1 MSIIVSYF
9 IFFIAILTSLS
20 LLPQVNK
27 LSLALNFA
35 DEPGQRKQ
43 HFKPIVRT
51 GGIGIFFGFL
61 LSSSLYFLISYFL
74 NQQVENLFILNAMF
88 FGGLSFFL
96 IGLFDDL
103 FSLSPFLRL
112 FLQVIVASI
121 IWLGGL
127 RTEALDIEV
136 LNKLIFWGE
145 YLPNTIFISNSLSL
159 ILTIIWIV
167 GIINSINWI
176 DGLDG
181 LAAGTSIIS
190 LLTLLICNSS
200 GLNLVNIFIITLIGS
215 CIGFLKFNFYPA
227 KIMMGDGGSYFIG
240 FSLSFLSLII
250 FSQEIDIPENSI
262 KQSFNLVVPI
272 FIMLVPLLDMSKV
285 IISRL
290 LRGKSPFYPDRLH
303 IHHRILNL
311 SFSHPQ
317 TVNIIFLLS
326 SISSIFGLYL
336 FKDINLKLILVP
348 FFILLI
354 YLLFISKKNIHKT

>member
-1 MSIIVSYF
+1 MSIILPCF
-9 IFFIAILTSLS
+9 IFFIAIFTSLS
-20 LLPQVNK
+20 LLPPIK
-27 LSLALNFA
+27 KISLAMNFA
-35 DEPGQRKQ
+35 DEPGLRKQ

-74 NQQVENLFILNAMF
+74 NQQIENLFILNAMF
-88 FGGLSFFL
+88 LGGLSFFL
-96 IGLFDDL
+96 IGLSDDL

-127 RTEALDIEV
+127 RTEAIDIQV
-136 LNKLIFWGE
+136 INKIVFFGG
-145 YLPNTIFISNSLSL
+145 YLPNTILISNTLSL

-190 LLTLLICNSS
+190 LLTLIICNSS
-200 GLNLVNIFIITLIGS
+200 GDNSVNIFILTLIGS

-250 FSQEIDIPENSI
+250 FSQEIDMSDNSI
-262 KQSFNLVVPI
+262 RQSFNFIVPI
-272 FIMLVPLLDMSKV
+272 FIMLIPILDMSKV
-285 IISRL
+285 ILSRVIS
-290 LRGKSPFYPDRLH
+290 GKSPFYPDRLH

-326 SISSIFGLYL
+326 SIASLFGLYL
-336 FKDINLKLILVP
+336 FKNIDLKLVLIP

-354 YLLFISKKNIHKT
+354 YISKKGFINSEK